1 MVKTHVFVS
10 SAGSGARVNTINITD
25 GLKTFIPYSQAWRHR
40 YVYIIYTHFSMTLAH
55 ILTKGKSRYDPAK
68 RTED

>member
-25 GLKTFIPYSQAWRHR
+25 GLKTFIPYKHGDTDMFIS
-40 YVYIIYTHFSMTLAH
+40 YIHTSV
-55 ILTKGKSRYDPAK
+55 
-68 RTED
+68 